1 MSVVRTTSAAGLHP
15 ERVEHGTGPPNTWP
29 FEKRTGERASTT
41 IMRGPMLGRVA
52 GTSNTRRAALRACLF
67 EVLRQA
73 ARPIGVVES
82 RPPCEPRDLP
92 TRGCS
97 GYDKAGPGARQRC
110 SCRGN
115 VAVVEHHELLSAS
128 DGFTTSGSDTCS
140 TADASGSPSECGTPD
155 GFPATSFVVTRTH
168 DTERLRVAR
177 GKTSPYGAWISRL
190 ESSGICHRS
199 PSNPARRVWSSSG
212 NAVVRGR
219 SERRA
224 DPRRRAPRRLRPQG
238 ADRLEAGPRDTLW
251 AEADRAG
258 RARRFA
264 AWHRAVDRRGRP
276 TRRHVDRFCEHGAAP
291 RRPKRVAIARL
302 RSVLLVECCSFSG
315 QARPGNG

>member
-115 VAVVEHHELLSAS
+115 VAVVVATLQLSS
-128 DGFTTSGSDTCS
+128 TTSCS
-140 TADASGSPSECGTPD
+140 RPATGSPRAG
-155 GFPATSFVVTRTH
+155 AT
-168 DTERLRVAR
+168 
-177 GKTSPYGAWISRL
+177 
-190 ESSGICHRS
+190 
-199 PSNPARRVWSSSG
+199 PARR
-212 NAVVRGR
+212 
-219 SERRA
+219 
-224 DPRRRAPRRLRPQG
+224 L
-238 ADRLEAGPRDTLW
+238 T
-251 AEADRAG
+251 
-258 RARRFA
+258 
-264 AWHRAVDRRGRP
+264 HRAAQAS
-276 TRRHVDRFCEHGAAP
+276 AAHLTGS
-291 RRPKRVAIARL
+291 RRPA
-302 RSVLLVECCSFSG
+302 SW
-315 QARPGNG
+315 